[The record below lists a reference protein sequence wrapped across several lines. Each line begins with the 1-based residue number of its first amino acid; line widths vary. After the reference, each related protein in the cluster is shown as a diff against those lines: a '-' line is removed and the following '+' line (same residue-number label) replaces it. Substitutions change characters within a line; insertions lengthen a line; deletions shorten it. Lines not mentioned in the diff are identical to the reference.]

1 MEADGTQTHPHLW
14 APTKRGVRKINFL
27 AGINHATGGR
37 ASDFPR
43 LTDSVWP
50 CVALGPRRGC
60 FLSGIRGVRRL
71 KESDDRGPRHNG
83 SGRCCASTRSSSSSA
98 SAKAGES
105 CNFVSR
111 RDQIS
116 TFLCCNQIVF
126 SRDEAETLRPIMIN
140 LERVDRL
147 WPNAR
152 HSDRTII
159 SFEGHRI
166 TIDRPFA
173 ELVRR

>member
-1 MEADGTQTHPHLW
+1 
-14 APTKRGVRKINFL
+14 
-27 AGINHATGGR
+27 
-37 ASDFPR
+37 
-43 LTDSVWP
+43 
-50 CVALGPRRGC
+50 
-60 FLSGIRGVRRL
+60 
-71 KESDDRGPRHNG
+71 
-83 SGRCCASTRSSSSSA
+83 
-98 SAKAGES
+98 
-105 CNFVSR
+105 
-111 RDQIS
+111 
-116 TFLCCNQIVF
+116 
-126 SRDEAETLRPIMIN
+126 MIN